1 MQMEG
6 VHANAVNYP
15 LLAGGVSASAS
26 MNSSAYMV
34 SRVVTIA
41 LAAEAARYLKLF
53 GIFAVHFDSRLQAA
67 VCPTLHT
74 YQSVGGQFISPG
86 CV

>member
-6 VHANAVNYP
+6 VHANAGNYP
-15 LLAGGVSASAS
+15 LLAGGASASAS

-34 SRVVTIA
+34 SRVVTIMSG
-41 LAAEAARYLKLF
+41 AEAARYLKLT
-53 GIFAVHFDSRLQAA
+53 GIFAVQFDSRLQAA
-67 VCPTLHT
+67 GFPTFHT

-86 CV
+86 YV

>member
-6 VHANAVNYP
+6 VHANAGNYP
-15 LLAGGVSASAS
+15 LLAGGASASAS

-34 SRVVTIA
+34 SRVVTIVSG
-41 LAAEAARYLKLF
+41 AEAARYLKLF
-53 GIFAVHFDSRLQAA
+53 SIFAVHFSRLQAA
-67 VCPTLHT
+67 VCPFVHT